1 MDARSP
7 RTGINQIISRRTTC
21 LFFGRILKKGIR
33 EKIYTIN
40 YFFFMRTSRRIV
52 AVERE
57 RRQAGSR
64 DGMTDKDNEQKDTPH
79 NAPHAR

>member
-1 MDARSP
+1 
-7 RTGINQIISRRTTC
+7 
-21 LFFGRILKKGIR
+21 
-33 EKIYTIN
+33 
-40 YFFFMRTSRRIV
+40 MRTSRRIV